1 MNPEKSEVTETSA
14 FLVSVISSAPYGILA
29 VNKNGEITIANYLA
43 REYLEL
49 PYTIKE
55 LPGKNI
61 QECIDHIPE
70 LQGIINKSL
79 KTSRRQLNID
89 AFQYSD
95 KFLNIKGRPIHKGYI
110 ITIEN
115 VTRMKEM
122 EAVALNSMLEG
133 QEQER
138 KRIAKEI
145 HDGLGPMLSAIKL
158 NLESIRADLNS
169 PEQVNLLKKIRNTS
183 KLIDGVSAD
192 MRSISRRLMPK
203 VLVDFGIAA
212 AMENLCN
219 QVGESNKLKVNFYK
233 SGFGRRFDDIIE
245 LGIYRI
251 GQELIHNALKHAG
264 ASVINVQLIEH
275 SRSIVLMIE
284 DNGKGFDEKARDPKN
299 RGLGLINIESR
310 AKALGGDFFIDSVEG
325 KGVTATIEIPVE
337 SESGSDSGKEINSQV
352 LKK

>member
-1 MNPEKSEVTETSA
+1 MNPDKNDKTETSA

-29 VNKNGEITIANYLA
+29 VNKKGEITIANYLA

-49 PYTIKE
+49 PYNIKE

-61 QECIDHIPE
+61 HVCVDHIPK
-70 LQGIINKSL
+70 LQEIINKNL
-79 KTSRRQLNID
+79 KTTRRQINID
-89 AFQYSD
+89 AFQYSN
-95 KFLNIKGRPIHKGYI
+95 KYLNIRGRTIHKGYI
-110 ITIEN
+110 ITIED

-145 HDGLGPMLSAIKL
+145 HDGLGPMLSTIKL
-158 NLESIRADLNS
+158 HLESIRTDLQNS
-169 PEQVNLLKKIRNTS
+169 DQDILLKKIKNTF
-183 KLIDGVSAD
+183 KLIDDVAAD
-192 MRSISRRLMPK
+192 MRSLSRRLLPK
-203 VLVDFGIAA
+203 VLVDFGLSAA
-212 AMENLCN
+212 LENLC
-219 QVGESNKLKVNFYK
+219 QHVDESNKLKVNFYK
-233 SGFGRRFDDIIE
+233 SGFLKRFDDIIE

-251 GQELIHNALKHAG
+251 GQELIHNAIKHAN
-264 ASVINVQLIEH
+264 ATVINVQLIEH
-275 SRSIVLMIE
+275 PGSIVLMIE
-284 DNGKGFDEKARDPKN
+284 DNGKGFDEQARDPRN

-337 SESGSDSGKEINSQV
+337 LYKIE
-352 LKK
+352 

>member
-1 MNPEKSEVTETSA
+1 MNPDKNELAETSA

-29 VNKNGEITIANYLA
+29 VNKKGEITIANYLA

-49 PYTIKE
+49 PYNIKE

-61 QECIDHIPE
+61 QVCINHIPE
-70 LQGIINKSL
+70 LQSIINKNL
-79 KTSRRQLNID
+79 KTSRRYLNID

-95 KFLNIKGRPIHKGYI
+95 KYLNIRGRPIHKGYI

-115 VTRMKEM
+115 VTRVKEM

-145 HDGLGPMLSAIKL
+145 HDGLGPMLSTIKL
-158 NLESIRADLNS
+158 HLESIRTDLKDCD
-169 PEQVNLLKKIRNTS
+169 QHILLKKIKSTF
-183 KLIDGVSAD
+183 KLIDGVAAD
-192 MRSISRRLMPK
+192 MRNISRRLMPK
-203 VLVDFGIAA
+203 VLVDFGLPAA
-212 AMENLCN
+212 LENLC
-219 QVGESNKLKVNFYK
+219 QHVDESNKLKINYYK
-233 SGFGRRFDDIIE
+233 SGFTKRFDDIIE

-251 GQELIHNALKHAG
+251 GQELIHNAIKHSN
-264 ASVINVQLIEH
+264 ASVINVQLIKHPE
-275 SRSIVLMIE
+275 SIVLMVE
-284 DNGKGFDEKARDPKN
+284 DNGKGFDEQARNPKN

-310 AKALGGDFFIDSVEG
+310 AKALGGEFFIDSVEG

-337 SESGSDSGKEINSQV
+337 NELNSDINKEMDSRILN
-352 LKK
+352 K